1 LAVRAIDDIANRNG
15 DESGS
20 VPLDH
25 AAQKD
30 GRTQHGTDEN
40 DLQFHQPDEAVA
52 NQDLIADT
60 RTATPEATV
69 YTEEMVNMVEAA
81 LLKAQPQDR
90 EAFLLYVV
98 EGFTPDE
105 ISVISDRSV
114 EQVRKS
120 VTSAREFLRNAL
132 PMPDEFKDKLL
143 QHAKIA

>member
-1 LAVRAIDDIANRNG
+1 
-15 DESGS
+15 
-20 VPLDH
+20 
-25 AAQKD
+25 
-30 GRTQHGTDEN
+30 
-40 DLQFHQPDEAVA
+40 
-52 NQDLIADT
+52 
-60 RTATPEATV
+60 
-69 YTEEMVNMVEAA
+69 MVTMVEAA
-81 LLKAQPQDR
+81 LLQAQPQDR

-120 VTSAREFLRNAL
+120 VVSAREFLRKSL